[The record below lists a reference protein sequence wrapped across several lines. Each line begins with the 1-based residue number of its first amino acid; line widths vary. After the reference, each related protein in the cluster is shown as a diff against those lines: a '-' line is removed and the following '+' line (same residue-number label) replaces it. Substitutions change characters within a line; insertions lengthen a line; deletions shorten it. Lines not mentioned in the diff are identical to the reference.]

1 MKNKLKLYRLNI
13 ISYVTFNLYKLL
25 YKIILLYNKY
35 IIKDFNKLEDKK
47 YIAIDKH
54 NKIYYKHNNISAILI
69 NSSEIIL
76 NDIKIKN

>member
-25 YKIILLYNKY
+25 YKTILLYNKY
-35 IIKDFNKLEDKK
+35 IVKDFNKFEDKK

-54 NKIYYKHNNISAILI
+54 NKVYHIHNSISKILI
-69 NSSEIIL
+69 NNGTFIL
-76 NDIKIKN
+76 NDIKQKD